1 MTDQLLLCANKEL
14 AEIYQRHVKTVYR
27 LCYMYLQNV
36 ADTEDAVQSVFLK
49 LIHSQKTFQDSEHEK
64 AWLITVAKNQC
75 NNTLKNWWRACRVN
89 LDDVPDIPTWDD
101 NELSKEVLSKLLAL
115 PKQYKTVLYLYYFE
129 GYATKEIAS
138 ILKRNEST
146 IRTHLQ
152 RGREQLKIDL
162 GGIFYE

>member
-1 MTDQLLLCANKEL
+1 MADQSLLYADKEL

-27 LCYMYLQNV
+27 MCYMYLQNV

-49 LIHSQKTFQDSEHEK
+49 LVHNQKTFQDSEHEK

-75 NNTLKNWWRACRVN
+75 KNTLKNWWKACRVN
-89 LDDVPDIPTWDD
+89 LDDIPDIPTWDN
-101 NELSKEVLSKLLAL
+101 NELSKEVFSKLLAL
-115 PKQYKTVLYLYYFE
+115 PQKYKIVLYLYYFE